1 MTEIINYST
10 MGKAGKKMT
19 YLGEFEAPL
28 HIICKLLNI
37 LHSKQR
43 IIKEFSDEGRDWKG
57 TTRTLDLPDP
67 PASPR
72 LVQAA
77 ALVAA
82 SPAAADART

>member
-1 MTEIINYST
+1 MSEIINYST

-43 IIKEFSDEGRDWKG
+43 IIKKIFSQFFLGRFKE
-57 TTRTLDLPDP
+57 
-67 PASPR
+67 R
-72 LVQAA
+72 LE
-77 ALVAA
+77 
-82 SPAAADART
+82 RYY